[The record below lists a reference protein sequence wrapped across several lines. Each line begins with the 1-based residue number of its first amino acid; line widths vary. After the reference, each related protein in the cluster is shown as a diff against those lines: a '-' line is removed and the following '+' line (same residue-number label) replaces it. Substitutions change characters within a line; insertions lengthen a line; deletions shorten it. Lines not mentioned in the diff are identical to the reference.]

1 MHLFDN
7 IDAQN
12 GRVIMNFRALRMF
25 VATAESGG
33 LGRACARLNL
43 SQPAASRQIH
53 ALEAEFGVPL
63 FHRVGRH
70 LQLTSAG
77 DGLLQQ
83 SRRLLAD
90 ADLLTEQARALRDG
104 RKGTVRVSAT
114 PQLMTA
120 LLTSFLPRY
129 RRRHSGI
136 EVQLAERSAGRQWHQ
151 LERGETDLAIM
162 PPGDARF
169 PGRLLFPI
177 HTMAVLPKSHR
188 LARRATIDVVEVVE
202 EPLLLL
208 RPEFGSRASFDA
220 ACEIAQVVPRVL
232 LECTVA
238 HTLVGLASVGHGV
251 AIVPSIT
258 AIQDQKLRAVPLVLR
273 RASIGH
279 WEAVCWDLRRLAPP
293 FVETF
298 VNELGAHVQRGFPGQ
313 KLVGRAPSL
322 PKPEGPF
329 R

>member
-1 MHLFDN
+1 MHLLDKFD
-7 IDAQN
+7 ALN
-12 GRVIMNFRALRMF
+12 GRVIMNFRSLRMF

-33 LGRACARLNL
+33 LARASALLNL

-63 FHRVGRH
+63 FHRVGRK

-77 DGLLQQ
+77 DDLLQR

-104 RKGTVRVSAT
+104 RKGTLRVSAT
-114 PQLMTA
+114 PQIMTA

-136 EVQLAERSAGRQWHQ
+136 EVQLIERSGGRQWNQ
-151 LERGETDLAIM
+151 LERGETDLTFM
-162 PPGDARF
+162 PPGHAGF

-177 HTMAVLPKSHR
+177 YTLAVLPKSHR
-188 LARRATIDVVEVVE
+188 LARRAIIDIVEIVE

-208 RPEFGSRASFDA
+208 RPKFGSRASFDA
-220 ACEIAQVVPRVL
+220 ACEVAQVVPRVL
-232 LECTVA
+232 LECTAA
-238 HTLVGLASVGHGV
+238 HTLIDLTSVGYGV
-251 AIVPSIT
+251 AIVPSIV
-258 AIQDQKLRAVPLVLR
+258 AIQHQNLRAVPLVLR
-273 RASIGH
+273 GASIGH
-279 WEAVCWDLRRLAPP
+279 WEAVCWDLRRPVQP

-298 VNELGAHVQRGFPGQ
+298 VNELGAHVRRGFPGQ

-322 PKPEGPF
+322 PKPGGPF